1 MEKKV
6 LIKRGSD
13 IEEVIPEDGEVVYN
27 KSNHKFYIGDGKLPI
42 KDLHGFDNIVKSRN
56 GKMFFVDVDD
66 NGDIFVK
73 DFRTIIKGE
82 NYDYTVPCERD
93 SKTLKAS
100 DLIKKLLDIITEY
113 GDLDVYIDGSYI
125 TDIYKDSTDSEY
137 QWFDDSWIE
146 IVTDYNVA

>member
-1 MEKKV
+1 MESKV
-6 LIKRGSD
+6 LIKRGSN

-42 KDLHGFDNIVKSRN
+42 KDLHGFDNIVKSHN

-73 DFRTIIKGE
+73 DFRTVIKGV
-82 NYDYTVPCERD
+82 NYDFTVPCERD
-93 SKTLKAS
+93 TKTLKAT
-100 DLIKKLLDIITEY
+100 DLIKKLINLVAIY

-125 TDIYKDSTDSEY
+125 TNIYEESTDYEY
-137 QWFDDSWIE
+137 EPNDSWIE
-146 IVTDYNVA
+146 IVTDYDVA